1 MSTLQDKIVLV
12 TGASGGIGQ
21 KASSLFAAAG
31 AKVMMLDLN
40 EQALT
45 EAAGKIAAERG
56 IVEPI
61 TVNITDEQQVSDVID
76 GIVTRHGR
84 LDGAFNNAGIEQSN
98 KPLHELP
105 LASWSK
111 VIAVD
116 LTGAFLCM
124 KHEIRAMLASGGG
137 SIVNT
142 ASGLGVVA
150 AEAAADYIA
159 AKHGVIGLTKAAAVD
174 YAKKGIHVNAVL
186 PGIVETPMIMRL
198 STEPA
203 FTSQFKAM
211 RERHPMGRFAQ
222 PEEIAAGV
230 LWLLS
235 DASSF
240 FTGASI
246 PIDGGFLAV

>member
-1 MSTLQDKIVLV
+1 MNALQDKIILV

-21 KASSLFAAAG
+21 EASSMFAAAG

-45 EAAGKIAAERG
+45 EAAATISAAG
-56 IVEPI
+56 GVVEPI
-61 TVNITDEQQVSDVID
+61 SINITDEHQVSQVID
-76 GIVTRHGR
+76 GIVERHGR

-105 LASWSK
+105 RASWDK

-124 KHEIRAMLASGGG
+124 KHEIRVMLKTGGG

-150 AEAAADYIA
+150 AEAASDYIA
-159 AKHGVIGLTKAAAVD
+159 AKHGVIGLTKAAAID
-174 YAKKGIHVNAVL
+174 YAKLGIRVNAIL

-198 STEPA
+198 SGEPA
-203 FTSQFKAM
+203 FTSQFEAM

-222 PEEIAAGV
+222 PAEIAAGV

-240 FTGASI
+240 VTGASM

>member
-1 MSTLQDKIVLV
+1 MSALQDKIILV

-21 KASSLFAAAG
+21 KASALFAAAG

-45 EAAGKIAAERG
+45 EAAAKISAEGRV
-56 IVEPI
+56 VEPI
-61 TVNITDEQQVSDVID
+61 TVNITDEHQVSDVID
-76 GIVTRHGR
+76 GIVDRYGR

-105 LASWSK
+105 LASWNK

-150 AEAAADYIA
+150 AEAACDYIA
-159 AKHGVIGLTKAAAVD
+159 AKHGVIGLTKAAAID
-174 YAKKGIHVNAVL
+174 YAKKGIRVNAVL

-203 FTSQFKAM
+203 FTSQFEAM

-222 PEEIAAGV
+222 PGEIAAGV

-240 FTGASI
+240 VTGASI
-246 PIDGGFLAV
+246 PIDGGYLAV